1 MLTGRQVR
9 ARYPAVYGWR
19 LLWLAYAALLA
30 TLIACYLTLLAW
42 GHNIGVD
49 FAYFRAAAVVATH
62 GGNPYDFKQLWQA
75 ENALY
80 NLPRHLQPGDP
91 SYYYLDR
98 YYNPPLFATLLRPL
112 ASLSFE
118 LGFAIYGAAVIGLA
132 AAGSWLLVQSLG
144 WTRYRRAAVTLTLVS
159 PCVFLA
165 VWNGQ
170 QSTLLLFALGAALYA
185 LRGERPGMAGALM
198 ALGWV
203 KPHLLVPIAVAIP
216 LLLPS
221 GRLALRWYMGFG
233 LATLAGIG
241 LTVATTGVASI
252 AAWLHTL
259 FGYTGYADA
268 IQNYM
273 PSLSG
278 MTLILLPQ
286 PWNRVGALALMAIGC
301 CAMAVTVAQVRRRGA
316 APWAGIGLLVATWL
330 VFAPFAH
337 TNDDVLLLL
346 PLAVLWGRD
355 GAQQTRPIPVL
366 ALWACTALP
375 LAFLLPRPF
384 SLLGLLPAALVFAAT
399 ATRVIVERQP
409 A

>member
-1 MLTGRQVR
+1 MS
-9 ARYPAVYGWR
+9 
-19 LLWLAYAALLA
+19 WLAYATLLA
-30 TLIACYLTLLAW
+30 ALIACYLTLLTW
-42 GHNIGVD
+42 GRNTGVD
-49 FAYFRAAAVVATH
+49 FACFRAAAVVAMH
-62 GGNPYDFKQLWQA
+62 GGNPYDFTQLWRA

-80 NLPRHLQPGDP
+80 NLPHHLVPGEP

-112 ASLSFE
+112 TPLNFE

-132 AAGSWLLVQSLG
+132 AAGSWLLLESLG
-144 WTRYRRAAVTLTLVS
+144 WTRYRLVAVALSLVS

-185 LRGERPGMAGALM
+185 LRRERPAIAGALM

-203 KPHLLVPIAVAIP
+203 KPHLLLPIAVAIP

-221 GRLALRWYMGFG
+221 WRLALRWYVGFG

-241 LTVATTGVASI
+241 LTLVTTGAASI

-286 PWNRVGALALMAIGC
+286 PWNRVGALALMAVGC
-301 CAMAVTVAQVRRRGA
+301 CIMAATVAQVRRRDA
-316 APWAGIGLLVATWL
+316 TPWAGIGLLVATWL

-337 TNDDVLLLL
+337 ANDDVLLLL
-346 PLAVLWGRD
+346 PLAVLWGQDAAGQRH
-355 GAQQTRPIPVL
+355 PLPVV

-384 SLLGLLPAALVFAAT
+384 SLLGLIPAALVFAAT
-399 ATRVIVERQP
+399 ATRVIIERQP

>member
-1 MLTGRQVR
+1 
-9 ARYPAVYGWR
+9 
-19 LLWLAYAALLA
+19 
-30 TLIACYLTLLAW
+30 
-42 GHNIGVD
+42 
-49 FAYFRAAAVVATH
+49 
-62 GGNPYDFKQLWQA
+62 
-75 ENALY
+75 
-80 NLPRHLQPGDP
+80 
-91 SYYYLDR
+91 
-98 YYNPPLFATLLRPL
+98 
-112 ASLSFE
+112 
-118 LGFAIYGAAVIGLA
+118 
-132 AAGSWLLVQSLG
+132 
-144 WTRYRRAAVTLTLVS
+144 
-159 PCVFLA
+159 
-165 VWNGQ
+165 
-170 QSTLLLFALGAALYA
+170 
-185 LRGERPGMAGALM
+185 MAGALM

-355 GAQQTRPIPVL
+355 GAQQT
-366 ALWACTALP
+366 
-375 LAFLLPRPF
+375 
-384 SLLGLLPAALVFAAT
+384 
-399 ATRVIVERQP
+399 
-409 A
+409 